1 MTKIELSQETSH
13 YLLNGKEILKKAKK
27 DGKFYTDAKYVKIA
41 GHTLY
46 SAMLLALDDIMP
58 SNKKGRNTEKEYRS
72 FLAPIN
78 KKTLQHFNS
87 AYDILHRFM
96 GYDGTL
102 KVSLIQGGID
112 DAKTVIDW
120 VLKRKM
126 QN

>member
-1 MTKIELSQETSH
+1 MTKIQLTQETDR
-13 YLLNGKEILKKAKK
+13 YLANGKSILKKAKK
-27 DGKFYTDAKYVKIA
+27 DGKFYTDAKYIKIA

-46 SAMLLALDDIMP
+46 SAMLFALDDIMP
-58 SNKKGRNTEKEYRS
+58 DNKKGRNTEKEYRI
-72 FLAPIN
+72 FLTKKN

-102 KVSLIQGGID
+102 NSKVIQEGIK
-112 DAKTVIDW
+112 DARTVIDW
-120 VLKRKM
+120 VLKLKK